1 MPQARDEM
9 TKREREESSGDESH
23 KRSREEEETESEEEQ
38 PQQIRAA
45 NVIFPLAID
54 LEFETT
60 EDEPINEDEDDI
72 SMTEDPADRADEL
85 LDRIFRPMFMP
96 LPLRLIFEHVAQA
109 ASQSPPIQQFTALQY
124 TMATRYVQ
132 TYINIDASFVS
143 PNILNLVLTHYVD
156 SGNEEFPA
164 WDDLLS
170 EAEFRQCGCRS
181 VYGAALMREIYT
193 WSMRGSDYCFLP
205 SCAEVDAMVEF
216 NTLSGRWPTIQELSE
231 YTARQE
237 QFFQDPVQYHQRD
250 RQHTPFIHV
259 DGLPVTRNQ
268 SGFTCAICH
277 DEISG
282 EQEAIVLQPCNHRY
296 HNSPESCL
304 GEGSIRTWLA
314 EHNFCPLCKTKIELL

>member
-1 MPQARDEM
+1 M
-9 TKREREESSGDESH
+9 TKREREESSGDESR
-23 KRSREEEETESEEEQ
+23 KRSREEEETESEEPQ
-38 PQQIRAA
+38 PQQVRAA

-72 SMTEDPADRADEL
+72 SMTEGPDDRVDEL

-143 PNILNLVLTHYVD
+143 PNVLNLVLTHYVD
-156 SGNEEFPA
+156 SGNDEFPA

-170 EAEFRQCGCRS
+170 SAEFRQCGCRS
-181 VYGAALMREIYT
+181 VYGAALIREIYT
-193 WSMRGSDYCFLP
+193 WSMRCSDYCFLP

-216 NTLSGRWPTIQELSE
+216 NTLSGRWPSIAELSE
-231 YTARQE
+231 YTARQA

-259 DGLPVTRNQ
+259 DGLPMIRNQ
-268 SGFTCAICH
+268 PGFTCAICH
-277 DEISG
+277 DEISA

-314 EHNFCPLCKTKIELL
+314 EHNFCPLCKTKVELQ